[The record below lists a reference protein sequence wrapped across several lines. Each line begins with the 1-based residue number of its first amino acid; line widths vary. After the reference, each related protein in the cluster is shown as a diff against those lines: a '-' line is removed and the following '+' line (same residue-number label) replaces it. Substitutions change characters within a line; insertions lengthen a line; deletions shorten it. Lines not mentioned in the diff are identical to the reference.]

1 MKYLGIFLVWLVVFL
16 GRYWGSFQALGN
28 LQQSAGKEIEVRGQ
42 ISSEPIIQGVSQKFK
57 VGRIKVWTKN
67 YPRWH
72 YGDKVKLTG
81 KLEEKAINQWH
92 SQFSLNYPMV
102 KVLEVGDVNKGWRK
116 RLLGWRQEIEGI
128 YSRILPEPEA
138 SLLAGIVLGA
148 KRDFGR
154 KFWQNLQRTGTLHI
168 IVASGYNV
176 TVVIGTVIS
185 YLAGLVKRRT
195 AVIIGISAVIGYTL
209 MAGAE
214 AAIVRAAIMGSLAYF
229 GQVLGRKADGI
240 RLLLLAGGV
249 MLIYD
254 PLLWWDVGFQLS
266 MLATSGLLFI
276 SPLFN
281 RVFDKVWV
289 IGKDMS
295 ETLSAQ
301 IAVWPI
307 LVITFG
313 SLSVFAVLVN
323 SLILW
328 MVPII
333 MGLGAV
339 VAGFGLIAGWL
350 GVGMG
355 LVKIGGWFVYL
366 PLTIMVRIIEG
377 FGSQTWM
384 SYEVSGINW
393 WWGVVYYLFVVLQIG
408 IWGYDRK
415 LRFPSVKFHE

>member
-1 MKYLGIFLVWLVVFL
+1 MKYFLIFLVWVVVFL

-28 LQQSAGKEIEVRGQ
+28 LRMSVGKEIEVRGQ
-42 ISSEPIIQGVSQKFK
+42 ISSEPIIQGMSQKFK
-57 VGRIKVWTKN
+57 VGRIKVRTKS

-81 KLEEKAINQWH
+81 KLEEKTVNQWY
-92 SQFSLNYPMV
+92 SQFSLNYPEV
-102 KVLEVGDVNKGWRK
+102 EVLEIGDNKGWKK
-116 RLLGWRQEIEGI
+116 RLMGLREKIEEI

-148 KRDFGR
+148 KRDFG
-154 KFWQNLQRTGTLHI
+154 KSFWQKLQKTGTLHI
-168 IVASGYNV
+168 VVASGYNV
-176 TVVIGTVIS
+176 TVVIGTIIS

-195 AVIIGISAVIGYTL
+195 AVLIGIVAVIGYTL

-229 GQVLGRKADGI
+229 GQILGRKADGV
-240 RLLLLAGGV
+240 RLLILAGGV

-254 PLLWWDVGFQLS
+254 PLLLWDVGWQLS
-266 MLATSGLLFI
+266 ILATAGLLVI
-276 SPLFN
+276 SPLLG
-281 RVFDKVWV
+281 RVFNKLWV

-295 ETLSAQ
+295 ETISAQ

-313 SLSVFAVLVN
+313 NLSVFAVLVN

-333 MGLGAV
+333 M
-339 VAGFGLIAGWL
+339 
-350 GVGMG
+350 
-355 LVKIGGWFVYL
+355 
-366 PLTIMVRIIEG
+366 
-377 FGSQTWM
+377 
-384 SYEVSGINW
+384 
-393 WWGVVYYLFVVLQIG
+393 
-408 IWGYDRK
+408 
-415 LRFPSVKFHE
+415 